1 MKTISVQSRSFQAS
15 QATICGDREHA
26 PAAKYSFMSGSLL
39 QHAPNAQR
47 QWRPDRG
54 YNPALVKPWS
64 NRGQLSGDQQL
75 MERNVRYRLVK
86 FDHYP
91 GVLSLILLSAQ
102 AGSRKGHETGI
113 LHGKTKT
120 A

>member
-1 MKTISVQSRSFQAS
+1 MEAGSRVQSGPGQTLE
-15 QATICGDREHA
+15 Q
-26 PAAKYSFMSGSLL
+26 SGS
-39 QHAPNAQR
+39 
-47 QWRPDRG
+47 
-54 YNPALVKPWS
+54 
-64 NRGQLSGDQQL
+64 LSGDQQL

-120 A
+120 AWRGSVISALRDVKLVRLGRKQKTRI

>member
-64 NRGQLSGDQQL
+64 NRGRSQGTNNLWNAMCDIVWSNL
-75 MERNVRYRLVK
+75 TII
-86 FDHYP
+86 P
-91 GVLSLILLSAQ
+91 GSLL
-102 AGSRKGHETGI
+102 
-113 LHGKTKT
+113 
-120 A
+120 